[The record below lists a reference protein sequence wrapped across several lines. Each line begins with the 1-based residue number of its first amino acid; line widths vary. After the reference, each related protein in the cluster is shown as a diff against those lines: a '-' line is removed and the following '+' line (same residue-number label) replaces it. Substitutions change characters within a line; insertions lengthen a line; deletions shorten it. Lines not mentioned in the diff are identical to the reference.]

1 MFLLFYFL
9 KISFLK
15 NFLPDKKNHIQI
27 IVEVE
32 LKGTVSRDGLLLT
45 FHDANPPG
53 SGAHI
58 NMMKYFRKCFDFA
71 KLLKCAKNSAV
82 SMSLTPRCVDTAESK
97 NVFLI
102 FQRFFL

>member
-58 NMMKYFRKCFDFA
+58 QSYDEVFSQVFRFREAIKMCE
-71 KLLKCAKNSAV
+71 KLRSVDELDSAV
-82 SMSLTPRCVDTAESK
+82 C
-97 NVFLI
+97 
-102 FQRFFL
+102 